1 MGSGGAR
8 AGAGRKPLLPG
19 QQKPR
24 KASIHISVTEAEAE
38 LIKAKAAAAG
48 KTVSAYLLEL
58 VENDK

>member
-24 KASIHISVTEAEAE
+24 KASIHISVSDDEAEM
-38 LIKAKAAAAG
+38 IKAKAAAAG
-48 KTVSAYLLEL
+48 KTVSTYLLEL
-58 VENDK
+58 VERAK

>member
-24 KASIHISVTEAEAE
+24 KASIHISVSEAEAE
-38 LIKAKAAAAG
+38 IIKEKAQLAG
-48 KTVSAYLLEL
+48 KTVSGYILDL
-58 VENDK
+58 VERDK

>member
-24 KASIHISVTEAEAE
+24 KASVHISVSEAEAE
-38 LIKAKAAAAG
+38 TIKAKAADAG
-48 KTVSAYLLEL
+48 KTVSAYLVEL
-58 VENDK
+58 VDRAK

>member
-24 KASIHISVTEAEAE
+24 KASLHISVSEDEAEM
-38 LIKAKAAAAG
+38 IKAKAADAG

-58 VENDK
+58 VERAK